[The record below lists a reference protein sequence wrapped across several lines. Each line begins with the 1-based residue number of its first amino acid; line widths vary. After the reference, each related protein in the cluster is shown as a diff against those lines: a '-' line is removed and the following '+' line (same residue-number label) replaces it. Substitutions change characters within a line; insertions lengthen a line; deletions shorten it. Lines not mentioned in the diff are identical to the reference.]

1 VTFADWLRGAVPAV
15 PTTDDLQYHLHTLFP
30 PVRPQGYLEI
40 RYLDAQPGVEWV
52 APAAVIAALF
62 SDEQIVDRAREIVA
76 PAAELWQDRR
86 RLRAERTGAGGH
98 RAAAAES
105 GPGEPGSAGARTTR
119 ADAGGRRDRA
129 APA

>member
-1 VTFADWLRGAVPAV
+1 MT
-15 PTTDDLQYHLHTLFP
+15 LQYHLHTLFP

-62 SDEQIVDRAREIVA
+62 SAKQIVDRAREIVA
-76 PAAELWQDRR
+76 PAAELWQDAADYGLNEPVLAATAL
-86 RLRAERTGAGGH
+86 RLLNL
-98 RAAAAES
+98 

-119 ADAGGRRDRA
+119 ADAGGRRDARRLHSWKGTDQ
-129 APA
+129 